1 MKNLIDSVKEL
12 LKAREIVNE
21 LMNKCERISQKL
33 HNQMSNLID
42 KKSFAVDMDIAL
54 LKIKSQPKLLNP
66 ELIFIIRK
74 Q

>member
-1 MKNLIDSVKEL
+1 
-12 LKAREIVNE
+12 
-21 LMNKCERISQKL
+21 
-33 HNQMSNLID
+33 MSNLID